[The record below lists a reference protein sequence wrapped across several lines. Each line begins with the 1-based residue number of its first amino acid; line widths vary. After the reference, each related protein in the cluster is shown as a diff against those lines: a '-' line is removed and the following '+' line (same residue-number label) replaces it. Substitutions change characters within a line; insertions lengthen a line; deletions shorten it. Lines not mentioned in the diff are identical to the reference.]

1 MTIKFYDDFSI
12 TNKTL
17 SVIGGVKVDELA
29 KIEFLFYRK
38 INFSLFLNEQLYV
51 EYFEKLKTFQKMT
64 FLY

>member
-38 INFSLFLNEQLYV
+38 INFSLFLN
-51 EYFEKLKTFQKMT
+51 
-64 FLY
+64 

>member
-38 INFSLFLNEQLYV
+38 INFSLFLNEQLYA